1 MYTSR
6 GDVFSAARD
15 TISCS
20 RIIVTER
27 SDASDAVPRVRH
39 PGFAFTM
46 IDGGKDT
53 IAGLLGRTLDALSI
67 RRDQRQVL
75 LDSPA
80 VVPDADRFEL
90 QPFAT

>member
-15 TISCS
+15 TI
-20 RIIVTER
+20 
-27 SDASDAVPRVRH
+27 
-39 PGFAFTM
+39 AFRGT
-46 IDGGKDT
+46 IA
-53 IAGLLGRTLDALSI
+53 IAGLLGRALDALSI

-75 LDSPA
+75 LDNPA

>member
-1 MYTSR
+1 
-6 GDVFSAARD
+6 
-15 TISCS
+15 
-20 RIIVTER
+20 
-27 SDASDAVPRVRH
+27 
-39 PGFAFTM
+39 M

-90 QPFAT
+90 QPFAA